1 MAARMTADSP
11 FKNLSP
17 TLKPKRVILPH
28 KNEDLLM
35 NFKREEEGAKQDE
48 DEKVE
53 LEPFSLMMRTLLLP
67 LLLPM
72 IVIYLTCAQR
82 NTTQVKAEIHALRVE
97 EYKAAHP
104 DLTEEEGSTQ
114 SLELP
119 YDSDEEDV
127 KSLWEL
133 IVEANQK
140 ASITL
145 RQQMNNMMNCLN
157 SKPHRQRQETTY
169 STRLGTS
176 SRRLTVDRF
185 MPAIDVARTDRV
197 VFPYD
202 GVYVGNIFVD
212 IKDTSRLKAL
222 LQKQLETEENV
233 VKNDQ
238 NMSVES
244 IIQEITTNTRSSL
257 SPQILHTQPKSQTV
271 AATTI
276 STTSLLSQET
286 AGTTSKSK
294 PKKQPPSDGILRV
307 NPDVAAKVP
316 LQGPSVDHLD
326 QALSALDSPESP
338 LRAKIRQQRRSD
350 SPTMKS
356 FLGGSDP
363 GSPFS

>member
-1 MAARMTADSP
+1 
-11 FKNLSP
+11 
-17 TLKPKRVILPH
+17 
-28 KNEDLLM
+28 M
-35 NFKREEEGAKQDE
+35 NFKREEEGTKPDE

-104 DLTEEEGSTQ
+104 DLTEEEGSTH

-140 ASITL
+140 ASVTL
-145 RQQMNNMMNCLN
+145 RQQLNNIMNCLS
-157 SKPHRQRQETTY
+157 SKSHRQRQETTY

-222 LQKQLETEENV
+222 LQKQLKTEENV
-233 VKNDQ
+233 LNNDQ

-257 SPQILHTQPKSQTV
+257 SPRLLHTQPKSQTV
-271 AATTI
+271 AAATTI
-276 STTSLLSQET
+276 TTTSLVSNET
-286 AGTTSKSK
+286 AGATSKSK
-294 PKKQPPSDGILRV
+294 PKKQPPSDEILRV

-350 SPTMKS
+350 SPTRKS
-356 FLGGSDP
+356 FP
-363 GSPFS
+363 SPIS